1 MRKTVIFLL
10 EVFIYT
16 ADVCAQ
22 SAADKI
28 IGVYS
33 ASLSRNDAKIKAF
46 KYKDGYR
53 MQIFWLKTTK
63 NPDGSL
69 KTDQKNPDV
78 SNRQIPRSEVVLVD
92 KVSYEDGLW
101 KNGQI
106 YDPSSGKTYKVE
118 LKLKDAKTLEVKGK
132 LGPFY
137 KCMYWTKEK

>member
-10 EVFIYT
+10 AVFIYT

-46 KYKDGYR
+46 QYKDGYR

-78 SNRQIPRSEVVLVD
+78 SKRQIPMSEVVLVD